1 MTQTKTPFEKAG
13 YTKGSKFKTL
23 VARCNTVAGAIVQ
36 LQEDDG
42 SHSPFFEAVDV
53 GERLCFWLPTEGDK
67 RGEEEEL
74 ELIVEQEV
82 SNASYPNPPHKHAA
96 IIAEWIKGAE
106 IEYRVS
112 GSEWYPA
119 PNPTWSNHREY
130 RVKPQKSDKDIQIEK
145 LEAEFKVAKIEMEKF
160 YNSYMQSFNK
170 TVEISD
176 KIQELKSNAQ

>member
-1 MTQTKTPFEKAG
+1 MTQPKTPFEAAG
-13 YTKGSKFKTL
+13 YTKDSKFKTL
-23 VARCNTVAGAIVQ
+23 VTRGNTLAGVIVQ

-42 SHSPFFEAVDV
+42 SHCPFFEAVDV

-67 RGEEEEL
+67 RGDEEEL

-130 RVKPQKSDKDIQIEK
+130 RVKPQIEK

-170 TVEISD
+170 TVEILD